1 LLLGRDRRELPAW
14 ADVARSVMSLR
25 YRGAGEVEPAYAT
38 TELLRDSLV
47 EFVAGDV
54 ACRVQFVV
62 ADRDRKVAMYD
73 VLLANK
79 RDVGVSCRLYGLDG
93 AQRANDIAVFDV
105 AGNSQGR
112 SRFTVPFGR
121 RDQSQRVYIEISG
134 DGIAMLFETRLPR
147 PKPVAPVGRIVLAIV
162 ALGIAGALLFYVL
175 HFLRPAAAS
184 LLHPSATTIGRA
196 PVVALA
202 SRPPAAAA
210 PASVAY
216 HQIDDAAKRAPD
228 DFVFLGSWEHTRNM
242 HDGRSLGT
250 SSRSFH
256 VGDMAYFNFKGERFK
271 IFGIRG
277 PGGGFAELSID
288 GQPSAMLGFYAPRK
302 AAGVEVY
309 ESPALPAGQ
318 HAVDIVVV
326 DAVHDPAKRRYV
338 NIDGAAYAAH

>member
-1 LLLGRDRRELPAW
+1 
-14 ADVARSVMSLR
+14 MSLR

-38 TELLRDSLV
+38 AELLRDSLV
-47 EFVAGDV
+47 EFVTGDV
-54 ACRVQFVV
+54 ACSVQFVV

-79 RDVGVSCRLYGLDG
+79 RDVNVSCRLFDLDG
-93 AQRANDIAVFDV
+93 AERANDIAVFDV

-147 PKPVAPVGRIVLAIV
+147 PKPVAPVGRIAMAVL

-184 LLHPSATTIGRA
+184 LLHSSA
-196 PVVALA
+196 PVTSRALA
-202 SRPPAAAA
+202 LAPRPPPA
-210 PASVAY
+210 PAASTY
-216 HQIDDAAKRAPD
+216 RFIDDAAKSGAD
-228 DFVFLGSWEHTRNM
+228 NFVYLGAWEHARNM

-271 IFGIRG
+271 VFGVRG

-288 GQPSAMLGFYAPRK
+288 GEPSAMLRFYAPQK
-302 AAGVEVY
+302 AAGVEIY
-309 ESPALPAGQ
+309 ASPVLPAGQ

-326 DAVHDPAKRRYV
+326 DALHDPVKRRYV
-338 NIDGAAYAAH
+338 NIDGAAYAPR